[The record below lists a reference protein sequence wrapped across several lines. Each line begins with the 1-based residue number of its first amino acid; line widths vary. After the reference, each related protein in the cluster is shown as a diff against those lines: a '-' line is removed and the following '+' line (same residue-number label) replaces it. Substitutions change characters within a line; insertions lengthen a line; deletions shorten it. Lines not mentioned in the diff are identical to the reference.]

1 MQTTYELYCD
11 VKEKDVKIEGLQSEK
26 NQILNQTEEKNN
38 CITSQNK
45 KIEKLLNEKQD
56 LEKQLINSNEKY
68 NNINTENIQLKEQVN
83 VLQKMLSK
91 TLNFCNCVKN
101 SRFGR
106 LFFKKQIKELPA
118 PNNDKG
124 EKEI

>member
-1 MQTTYELYCD
+1 MYCD
-11 VKEKDVKIEGLQSEK
+11 VKEKDVKIEGLQTEK
-26 NQILNQTEEKNN
+26 TQILNQTEERNN
-38 CITSQNK
+38 FITSQNE
-45 KIEKLLNEKQD
+45 KIKKLLNEKQD
-56 LEKQLINSNEKY
+56 LEKQLFNSNEKY

-91 TLNFCNCVKN
+91 TLDFCNHVKN

-106 LFFKKQIKELPA
+106 FFFKKQIKELPA

-124 EKEI
+124 EREI